1 MESKQIH
8 PVIQQ
13 QIDCLVHYLKQ
24 SGLLITPSDARM
36 SESVFNSKL
45 VSTLHQ
51 GITDF
56 NINGGKGPVLTHL
69 CSHSPQGGNSAS

>member
-13 QIDCLVHYLKQ
+13 QIDCLVNHLKQ
-24 SGLLITPSDARM
+24 SGLLISPSDVRM

-45 VSTLHQ
+45 VSALHQ
-51 GITDF
+51 GIIDF
-56 NINGGKGPVLTHL
+56 NINGGKGPVLTYL
-69 CSHSPQGGNSAS
+69 SSQPSQEEKL